1 MGFRRVVGAVL
12 AGLLLSGVSLATPTA
27 AGRTSERPR
36 DVVGG
41 TEEERSG
48 AAELPAELAAERTRF
63 AKVLMQLEGMRGEM
77 DAMRMG
83 KARSDE
89 RIAMAPRTDAPHVAG
104 NR

>member
-1 MGFRRVVGAVL
+1 M

-27 AGRTSERPR
+27 AGPTSERPR

-89 RIAMAPRTDAPHVAG
+89 RIAMAPRTYAPHVAG